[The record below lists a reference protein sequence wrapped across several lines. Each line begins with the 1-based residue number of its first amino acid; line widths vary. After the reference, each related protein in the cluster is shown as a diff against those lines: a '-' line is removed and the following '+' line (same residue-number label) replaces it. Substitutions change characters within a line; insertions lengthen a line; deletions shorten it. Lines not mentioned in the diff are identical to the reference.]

1 MASFSLRT
9 TDYMREAGK
18 GSGDWS
24 PGGSGRQPSVTL
36 SRSDSE
42 KSSQGAKRHLT
53 GLGTWLFLSENRMT
67 KRAAPG
73 SGQPIKQKTAAC
85 LRRSGWSSSLV
96 ILFGLEEIP
105 RQVSLRSLTAFSL
118 IASRWGY
125 VRGLAPK
132 TLPGDQSP
140 DPLFASRLQSVALRE
155 MCQISAAVAISAA
168 TVSSVTLPVA
178 AQVMRTVRSCAVG
191 FQTVTAS
198 VPSSACQPL
207 T

>member
-9 TDYMREAGK
+9 TDYKREAGK
-18 GSGDWS
+18 GAGDWS

-85 LRRSGWSSSLV
+85 LRRSGWSSPLV
-96 ILFGLEEIP
+96 FLFGLEEIP

-132 TLPGDQSP
+132 TLPEGFHPSDSHP
-140 DPLFASRLQSVALRE
+140 RFALMDRY
-155 MCQISAAVAISAA
+155 SA
-168 TVSSVTLPVA
+168 
-178 AQVMRTVRSCAVG
+178 RTRVRSPPPW
-191 FQTVTAS
+191 
-198 VPSSACQPL
+198 PSRPQR
-207 T
+207 